1 LISPSYGIFKIYQV
15 FEIREY
21 LDDEGNEVRSEV
33 VSLDN
38 AVKELEESELVDK
51 FKEFAGKGSSSAEL

>member
-1 LISPSYGIFKIYQV
+1 MYQV

-51 FKEFAGKGSSSAEL
+51 FKEFAGKGSGSAEL